1 MTFNKLPTWQSSL
14 DRRFRRL
21 PIVVATALVCTS
33 LQAAPII
40 DFNGQS
46 TWQSQVADN
55 TYLQHVSVIDKDSTI
70 TQKDWNIKVG
80 DDGKGTLF
88 FAPTNNNNQND
99 RLSINGPLLQAYGNN
114 DLLGITIDGNIT
126 ISNID
131 SKGLNAGFLFGQYYD
146 HDNGGAPWFEGR
158 GYFKLNGNLTI
169 ENSTSEMAGI
179 IIKPEDRNSQ
189 KSNIQFGN
197 VLINNV
203 STKSDLLRVYRCQD
217 FNAENISIK
226 GDNVELYNDEEFK
239 TRADSAVSIWS
250 DGLVRVNKILVQNV
264 YANIGKEGDSSSLIN
279 FRGNKGILIN
289 DNIYIDNSVVR
300 ANILGLT
307 SREGNVKTKN
317 IFVSN
322 IRLTDDGATSV
333 IDLYGNKLDVENI
346 TVNNLIFEAPYR
358 SGSWYGAQTAVGLM
372 QVAEGSSEP
381 FERTDVGNVSIS
393 NIYNKKTLYNNT
405 EIRGFSVSFSP
416 NISVNSINIDKILS
430 FEEPTSS
437 VTDTTGIIVTDS
449 KLQTNLINVNKINGN
464 SLSFGLIEADIEDNT
479 NSPETA
485 INAKDCNIT
494 NVIGS
499 DLAIGYYGVS
509 HGKIKSNLYSNI
521 DHLNISDI
529 YLKESQG
536 SLPISGQSHGLY
548 LYNKNLNVRELTTNN
563 IIGTK
568 LSYDVVACN
577 QSNLNIKK
585 AYINTKPE
593 KNSKGTPDLAIFA
606 ENSNINIDS
615 GLING
620 NIVANNNASINLNKE
635 NAIGQYY
642 SSIYLLNNSKSNI
655 LLNSESSLT
664 GSIDDYWNDQSSR
677 NYHLYSPGQFYEDS
691 EKLEPE
697 KITISSSG
705 TANLTLNGGTWHA
718 TGESFV
724 TNLTFGDQGGTLD
737 LRSKG
742 HYDVLVKNLK
752 GNGQVHMLFGT
763 NEQDAGGLI
772 HTDMLYVQNL
782 DENAKLTIYAH
793 PDESVTSL
801 EDLNGLHFA
810 TTNKTNG
817 GQFNVV
823 LQDQGFLDLN
833 LPVTSESYDP
843 NSAINEAYN
852 GHGRGDSEKPGDE
865 VIDEIFQNGGTN
877 WVVQTD
883 GLTPTPK
890 PEEPKP
896 DPKPE
901 PQPDP
906 QPEPQPQPDPQPQ
919 PQPQPQPEIS
929 TVGSTLLATARSNY
943 WTAVEMDRLNKRLG
957 DARYANGD
965 DGVWLRMRYESNGT
979 NSGYGDFE
987 SDAVTYQLGF
997 DHAFKRNNGRW
1008 IVGGAVDYKDAD
1020 VDYKSITGGGST
1032 DRLGLKVYGT
1042 WLGDNGAYVDVN
1054 AIWGNLSNK
1063 FDIVNGLGEKIK
1075 ADYDNHIMGVSA
1087 ETGHRFTLANGFFA
1101 EPQMQLQY
1109 LCVTDANY
1117 STSQGTR
1124 MVHEDFDSVISRVGL
1139 RSGMSFGQA
1148 KEHTVYAKA
1157 DWMHEWA
1164 GDQKIKVYDVTTSRS
1179 GFDASI
1185 DNKGSWYDVGF
1196 GAQAKLSD
1204 ASYGFVDMEY
1214 RFGNSLDK
1222 SWVVNA
1228 GVRYAF

>member
-1 MTFNKLPTWQSSL
+1 MKG
-14 DRRFRRL
+14 
-21 PIVVATALVCTS
+21 VA
-33 LQAAPII
+33 IY
-40 DFNGQS
+40 
-46 TWQSQVADN
+46 ADN
-55 TYLQHVSVIDKDSTI
+55 ST
-70 TQKDWNIKVG
+70 V
-80 DDGKGTLF
+80 
-88 FAPTNNNNQND
+88 
-99 RLSINGPLLQAYGNN
+99 SIN
-114 DLLGITIDGNIT
+114 
-126 ISNID
+126 
-131 SKGLNAGFLFGQYYD
+131 KGYVSGDA
-146 HDNGGAPWFEGR
+146 
-158 GYFKLNGNLTI
+158 I
-169 ENSTSEMAGI
+169 
-179 IIKPEDRNSQ
+179 
-189 KSNIQFGN
+189 
-197 VLINNV
+197 INNS
-203 STKSDLLRVYRCQD
+203 STLNLGSDIFTD
-217 FNAENISIK
+217 KKTTENI
-226 GDNVELYNDEEFK
+226 
-239 TRADSAVSIWS
+239 
-250 DGLVRVNKILVQNV
+250 
-264 YANIGKEGDSSSLIN
+264 NIGNYL
-279 FRGNKGILIN
+279 
-289 DNIYIDNSVVR
+289 
-300 ANILGLT
+300 
-307 SREGNVKTKN
+307 
-317 IFVSN
+317 
-322 IRLTDDGATSV
+322 
-333 IDLYGNKLDVENI
+333 
-346 TVNNLIFEAPYR
+346 
-358 SGSWYGAQTAVGLM
+358 
-372 QVAEGSSEP
+372 
-381 FERTDVGNVSIS
+381 S
-393 NIYNKKTLYNNT
+393 NIY
-405 EIRGFSVSFSP
+405 
-416 NISVNSINIDKILS
+416 
-430 FEEPTSS
+430 
-437 VTDTTGIIVTDS
+437 VT
-449 KLQTNLINVNKINGN
+449 N
-464 SLSFGLIEADIEDNT
+464 
-479 NSPETA
+479 
-485 INAKDCNIT
+485 NAKANIAM
-494 NVIGS
+494 GKKS
-499 DLAIGYYGVS
+499 YLEGV
-509 HGKIKSNLYSNI
+509 
-521 DHLNISDI
+521 
-529 YLKESQG
+529 
-536 SLPISGQSHGLY
+536 
-548 LYNKNLNVRELTTNN
+548 
-563 IIGTK
+563 
-568 LSYDVVACN
+568 
-577 QSNLNIKK
+577 
-585 AYINTKPE
+585 
-593 KNSKGTPDLAIFA
+593 
-606 ENSNINIDS
+606 
-615 GLING
+615 
-620 NIVANNNASINLNKE
+620 
-635 NAIGQYY
+635 
-642 SSIYLLNNSKSNI
+642 
-655 LLNSESSLT
+655 
-664 GSIDDYWNDQSSR
+664 IDDYWNDHSSR
-677 NYHLYSPGQFYEDS
+677 DYHLYSPGQFYEDS

-793 PDESVTSL
+793 PDDSVTSL

-852 GHGRGDSEKPGDE
+852 GHGNGDSEKPGDA
-865 VIDEIFQNGGTN
+865 VIDDIFQNGGTN
-877 WVVQTD
+877 WVIQTD
-883 GLTPTPK
+883 GLTPT
-890 PEEPKP
+890 PKP

-1020 VDYKSITGGGST
+1020 VDYKSITGEGST

-1101 EPQMQLQY
+1101 EPQLQLQY
-1109 LCVTDANY
+1109 LRVTDANY

>member
-1 MTFNKLPTWQSSL
+1 MTFNKLLAWQSSL
-14 DRRFRRL
+14 DHRFRRL

-33 LQAAPII
+33 LQAAPVI

-46 TWQSQVADN
+46 TWNTQVEDGAILEHISVVELDENKNHPQNFDISVGDGNGTLYFGKDEGKFITDKSLIQNYSYSHPIKINVKGNISINNVDTTKKNTGFIVGLYRELENHDEDEYYYRGTGSFSLTGDLTIKNSTSLCDGVYISSQDGN
-55 TYLQHVSVIDKDSTI
+55 TYEFYESNISFGNINISDTSVVNNLFATTSTNFSAKDITVTGSSADIYTNESFTTIGTTIVSVFSTENTTVGNIKIENVFGVCPISYQGGSILTIASENGNILTGNISISNSVTGSTI
-70 TQKDWNIKVG
+70 LGLGGRKIQTPNINISDIRIVDWRADHPIEINSYGANI
-80 DDGKGTLF
+80 
-88 FAPTNNNNQND
+88 
-99 RLSINGPLLQAYGNN
+99 
-114 DLLGITIDGNIT
+114 GNINVNDVT
-126 ISNID
+126 FDVSRWGAYHADQNLLYLSNMTHSVPNPMDSFIISNI
-131 SKGLNAGFLFGQYYD
+131 SIN
-146 HDNGGAPWFEGR
+146 
-158 GYFKLNGNLTI
+158 
-169 ENSTSEMAGI
+169 
-179 IIKPEDRNSQ
+179 
-189 KSNIQFGN
+189 NIQN
-197 VLINNV
+197 
-203 STKSDLLRVYRCQD
+203 KS
-217 FNAENISIK
+217 EK
-226 GDNVELYNDEEFK
+226 GDDHTNL
-239 TRADSAVSIWS
+239 RA
-250 DGLVRVNKILVQNV
+250 LKIEYSKDLNLN
-264 YANIGKEGDSSSLIN
+264 NIN
-279 FRGNKGILIN
+279 
-289 DNIYIDNSVVR
+289 
-300 ANILGLT
+300 
-307 SREGNVKTKN
+307 
-317 IFVSN
+317 
-322 IRLTDDGATSV
+322 
-333 IDLYGNKLDVENI
+333 
-346 TVNNLIFEAPYR
+346 
-358 SGSWYGAQTAVGLM
+358 
-372 QVAEGSSEP
+372 
-381 FERTDVGNVSIS
+381 IS
-393 NIYNKKTLYNNT
+393 NIKSFDDT
-405 EIRGFSVSFSP
+405 EHLRE
-416 NISVNSINIDKILS
+416 NR
-430 FEEPTSS
+430 
-437 VTDTTGIIVTDS
+437 DTTGILSLHSNFSADS
-449 KLQTNLINVNKINGN
+449 INIYNINGLSS
-464 SLSFGLIEADIEDNT
+464 SLGIAEIDDLPQYYHSSMNIQTANINQIKGKYLATAVLALKKKYDNNRQNTDTSEFKNLTISNVESETGQSFGLYT
-479 NSPETA
+479 
-485 INAKDCNIT
+485 
-494 NVIGS
+494 V
-499 DLAIGYYGVS
+499 
-509 HGKIKSNLYSNI
+509 
-521 DHLNISDI
+521 
-529 YLKESQG
+529 
-536 SLPISGQSHGLY
+536 
-548 LYNKNLNVRELTTNN
+548 NKNLNSNNLSISNVKGREFSSAIATNN
-563 IIGTK
+563 TTLNVDNLQIYNPSTLNKSSEKRHLAIYSKNSSINVKEAIIDG
-568 LSYDVVACN
+568 DIIAN
-577 QSNLNIKK
+577 NSNLKLG
-585 AYINTKPE
+585 KPST
-593 KNSKGTPDLAIFA
+593 NSKIHSDLFA
-606 ENSNINIDS
+606 LNNSVINID
-615 GLING
+615 
-620 NIVANNNASINLNKE
+620 
-635 NAIGQYY
+635 
-642 SSIYLLNNSKSNI
+642 
-655 LLNSESSLT
+655 LNSNSEII
-664 GSIDDYWNDQSSR
+664 GSIDDFWCQKSARDQI
-677 NYHLYSPGQFYEDS
+677 LFSPGELQIGS
-691 EKLEPE
+691 SNLEPSPLAIE
-697 KITISSSG
+697 SSG

-763 NEQDAGGLI
+763 NEQDAGGLT

-793 PDESVTSL
+793 PDDSVTSL

-843 NSAINEAYN
+843 NSALNEAYN
-852 GHGRGDSEKPGDE
+852 GHGNGDSEKPGDA
-865 VIDEIFQNGGTN
+865 VIDDIFQNGGTN
-877 WVVQTD
+877 WVIQTD

-901 PQPDP
+901 PQP
-906 QPEPQPQPDPQPQ
+906 QPDPQPQ
-919 PQPQPQPEIS
+919 PQPQPQPELS

-1020 VDYKSITGGGST
+1020 VDYKSITGEGST

-1109 LCVTDANY
+1109 LRVTDANY

-1124 MVHEDFDSVISRVGL
+1124 MVHKDFDSVISRVGL